1 MAAKQKKTAKKTSA
15 KKAPAKKKIVIKKA
29 TPKKVAAK
37 KAAPA
42 KPAGKP
48 LAAKSKTASLS
59 LEIAKNLPRAIT
71 PLDDRIIVA
80 PEVPAEKTAGGL
92 FIPNAANDRPS
103 RGVVLVT
110 GAGRRTKKGK
120 LRPLDVNVGDEV
132 LFAQYSGSKISILGQ
147 DVLIL
152 REEDVLGI
160 VT

>member
-1 MAAKQKKTAKKTSA
+1 MAAKKKKSIKKASA

-29 TPKKVAAK
+29 TPKKVMAK
-37 KAAPA
+37 KAASKTSTP
-42 KPAGKP
+42 
-48 LAAKSKTASLS
+48 KSKTASLS

-71 PLDDRIIVA
+71 PLDDRIIVS

-92 FIPNAANDRPS
+92 FIPTTANDRPS
-103 RGVVLVT
+103 RGVVLVK
-110 GAGRRTKKGK
+110 GAGRRNKKGK

-132 LFAQYSGSKISILGQ
+132 LFAQYSGTKISILGQ